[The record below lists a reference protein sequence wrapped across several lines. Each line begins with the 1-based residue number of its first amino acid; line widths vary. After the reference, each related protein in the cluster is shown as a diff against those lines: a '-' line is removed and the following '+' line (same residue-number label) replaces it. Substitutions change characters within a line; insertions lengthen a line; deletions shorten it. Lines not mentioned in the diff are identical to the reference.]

1 MMKKYL
7 VLVVAMLLVASV
19 AYAGT
24 IVGSKHDMRGYVS
37 GEGTTQVC
45 VFCHVPHNGN
55 TTTGGPLW
63 NHTDT
68 GSTFGVYT
76 SATLNGTTSQ
86 PAGISRACLSC
97 HDGTVAV
104 NSLLTA
110 PKDGS
115 AGTLI
120 SISGA
125 ALLGTDLSNDHPVS
139 ITYRDDQDSGLR
151 AKTSSQVV
159 GPSWTAQLFGST
171 PYTVECASCHA
182 VHDPTV
188 TPFLRVANTNSQ
200 MCTTCHLK

>member
-1 MMKKYL
+1 MMKKSLLL
-7 VLVVAMLLVASV
+7 VIAMLLIAGVAFG
-19 AYAGT
+19 AT
-24 IVGSKHDMRGYVS
+24 IVSSKHDMRSYVS
-37 GEGTTQVC
+37 GETTTQVC
-45 VFCHVPHNGN
+45 VFCHVPHNAN
-55 TTTGGPLW
+55 TSLGPLW

-68 GSTFGVYT
+68 AATFGVYT
-76 SATLNGTTSQ
+76 SSTLNGAMGQ
-86 PAGISRACLSC
+86 PAGVSRACLSC

-104 NSLLTA
+104 NSLIQA
-110 PKDGS
+110 PKDGT

-139 ITYRDDQDSGLR
+139 ITYRDDLDTGLR
-151 AKTSSQVV
+151 AKTTSTVA
-159 GPSWTAQLFGST
+159 GPSWTAQLYGST

-188 TPFLRVANTNSQ
+188 TPFLRIANTNSQ